1 MGELPRMVR
10 VRQIWQRPRV
20 ENVPAEVKAQL
31 ERLELGSK
39 VRPGQTVAITA
50 GSRGIAQI
58 AVILRAVVAHL
69 RKLGAEPF
77 LVPAM
82 GSHGGGT
89 AAGQQ
94 RVLESYGITEAF
106 CGCPI
111 RSSMETVVVDQAEQG
126 FPIHF
131 DRLAHEADHVL
142 VCGRIKPHTN
152 LFGRFQSGLLKM
164 LLIGLGKQ
172 NGAQIYHRAMFD
184 FGFDTFAPT
193 VARRVVRTCRVVAGL
208 AVLENAYDE
217 VAQLVALRPDEFE
230 AREPELLRQAAQWM
244 PRLPFDNV
252 DVLLIDEIGKNISG
266 AGMDTNI
273 VGRKFN
279 DHAAAPDEVP
289 KVRRI
294 IVRGLSSATHGNAAG
309 IGLAEFCKTGLIEQ
323 MDRQATWL
331 NGLVA
336 GHVSAAMQPIHY
348 STDREL
354 LDAALSTLG
363 LVEPPN
369 ARVMWIRNTLDLSEL
384 ACSTAYLD
392 EANGRTDLQILTSP
406 ADLPLDTVGNLPIS
420 GVSGAFGGVGKGC

>member
-10 VRQIWQRPRV
+10 VRQNWQRPRV
-20 ENVPAEVKAQL
+20 ADVAATVGAQL

-58 AVILRAVVAHL
+58 AVILRAIVAHL
-69 RKLGAEPF
+69 RQLGAEPF

-94 RVLESYGITEAF
+94 RVIESYGITEAF

-111 RSSMETVVVDQAEQG
+111 RSSMETVVVDRAKQG

-142 VCGRIKPHTN
+142 VCGRVKPHTM
-152 LFGRFQSGLLKM
+152 LAGRFQSGLLKM

-172 NGAQIYHRAMFD
+172 AGAQIYHRAMLD
-184 FGFDTFAPT
+184 FGFDTFAPA
-193 VARRVVRTCRVVAGL
+193 VAKRVMRQCRVVAGL
-208 AVLENAYDE
+208 AVLENAYDD
-217 VAQLVALRPDEFE
+217 VAQLVALRPEEFE
-230 AREPELLRQAAQWM
+230 SREPELLRQAVEWM
-244 PRLPFDNV
+244 PRLPFDRV

-266 AGMDTNI
+266 SGLDTNV

-279 DHAAAPDEVP
+279 DHAAAPDELP

-294 IVRGLSSATHGNAAG
+294 IVRGMSAATHGNAIG
-309 IGLAEFCKTGLIEQ
+309 IGMTEFCKSSIIEQ

-348 STDREL
+348 PTDREL

-363 LVEPPN
+363 LVEPPH
-369 ARVMWIRNTLDLSEL
+369 ARVMWIKNTLDLSEL
-384 ACSTAYLD
+384 ACSTAYLE
-392 EANGRTDLQILTSP
+392 EAKGRADLEILTSP
-406 ADLPLDTVGNLPIS
+406 AEFPLDPMGNLPAS
-420 GVSGAFGGVGKGC
+420 GIGGAFG

>member
-10 VRQIWQRPRV
+10 VRQIWQRPRIADV
-20 ENVPAEVKAQL
+20 AATVAAQL
-31 ERLELGSK
+31 ERLELGAK
-39 VRPGQTVAITA
+39 VRAGQTVAITA

-58 AVILRAVVAHL
+58 AVILRAVVTHL
-69 RKLGAEPF
+69 RGLGAEPF

-111 RSSMETVVVDQAEQG
+111 RSSMETLVVAQAEQG

-142 VCGRIKPHTN
+142 VCGRIKPHTM
-152 LFGRFQSGLLKM
+152 LAGRIQSGLLKM

-172 NGAQIYHRAMFD
+172 NGAQICHRAMLD
-184 FGFDTFAPT
+184 YGFDAFAPGA
-193 VARRVVRTCRVVAGL
+193 ARRVVRECRVLAGL

-217 VAQLVALRPDEFE
+217 VAQLVALRPEEFE
-230 AREPELLRQAAQWM
+230 SREPELLRQAGEWM
-244 PRLPFDNV
+244 PRLPFDKV

-266 AGMDTNI
+266 AGLDTNV

-294 IVRGLSSATHGNAAG
+294 VVRGMSAATHGNAIG
-309 IGLAEFCKTGLIEQ
+309 IGMTEFCKTSLIEQ

-336 GHVSAAMQPIHY
+336 GHVSAAMQPLHFP
-348 STDREL
+348 TDREL

-369 ARVMWIRNTLDLSEL
+369 ARVMWIKNTLDLGEL
-384 ACSTAYLD
+384 ACSTAYLK
-392 EANGRTDLQILTSP
+392 EADGRRDLEIVTPP
-406 ADLPLDTVGNLPIS
+406 ADFPLDPAGNLPAS
-420 GVSGAFGGVGKGC
+420 GVDGSFRPCHE

>member
-20 ENVPAEVKAQL
+20 DDVAAAVTAQL
-31 ERLELGSK
+31 ERLELGAK
-39 VRPGQTVAITA
+39 IRAGQTVAITA

-58 AVILRAVVAHL
+58 ALILRSVVAHL
-69 RKLGAEPF
+69 RRLGAEPY

-89 AAGQQ
+89 AEGQR
-94 RVLESYGITEAF
+94 RVIESYGITEAF

-111 RSSMETVVVDQAEQG
+111 RSGMETVVVGQAEQG

-142 VCGRIKPHTN
+142 VCGRIKPHTM
-152 LFGRFQSGLLKM
+152 LAGRFQSGLLKM

-172 NGAQIYHRAMFD
+172 AGAQIYHRAMLD
-184 FGFDTFAPT
+184 YGFDAFAPS
-193 VARRVVRTCRVVAGL
+193 VARRIVRECRVVAGL
-208 AVLENAYDE
+208 GVLENAYDE
-217 VAQLVALRPDEFE
+217 VAQLVALLPEEFE
-230 AREPELLRQAAQWM
+230 SREPDLLRQAIAWM
-244 PRLPFDNV
+244 PRLPFEHA

-266 AGMDTNI
+266 AGLDTNI

-279 DHAAAPDEVP
+279 DHAAAPDELP

-294 IVRGLSSATHGNAAG
+294 VVRGLSAATHGNAIG
-309 IGLAEFCKTGLIEQ
+309 IGITEFCKSGIIEQ

-336 GHVSAAMQPIHY
+336 GHVSAAMQPLHF

-369 ARVMWIRNTLDLSEL
+369 ARVMWIKNTLDLGEV
-384 ACSTAYLD
+384 ACSTAFLE
-392 EANGRTDLQILTSP
+392 EADGRTDLKILAPPEEFSFD
-406 ADLPLDTVGNLPIS
+406 AAGNLPAAGIAGS
-420 GVSGAFGGVGKGC
+420 FKA

>member
-1 MGELPRMVR
+1 MVR

-20 ENVPAEVKAQL
+20 EDIPATVAAQL
-31 ERLELGSK
+31 ERLELGAK
-39 VRPGQTVAITA
+39 VRPGQSVAITA

-69 RKLGAEPF
+69 RQLGAEPF

-94 RVLESYGITEAF
+94 HLIEFYGITEAF

-111 RSSMETVVVDQAEQG
+111 RAGMETDVVAQAEQG

-131 DRLAHEADHVL
+131 DRIAHQADHVF
-142 VCGRIKPHTN
+142 VCGRIKPHTM
-152 LFGRFQSGLLKM
+152 LAGKFQSGLLKM

-172 NGAQIYHRAMFD
+172 NGAQIYHRAMLD
-184 FGFDTFAPT
+184 FGFDTFAPD
-193 VARRVVRTCRVVAGL
+193 VARRVVRECRVVAGL

-217 VAQLVALRPDEFE
+217 VAQLVALRPEEFE
-230 AREPELLRQAAQWM
+230 AREPELLRQSVAWM
-244 PRLPFDNV
+244 PRLPFDKV
-252 DVLLIDEIGKNISG
+252 DVLLVDEIGKNISG
-266 AGMDTNI
+266 AGLDTNV

-294 IVRGLSSATHGNAAG
+294 IVRGMSSATHGNA
-309 IGLAEFCKTGLIEQ
+309 IGLGMTEFCKTSLIEQ

-331 NGLVA
+331 NGLIA
-336 GHVSAAMQPIHY
+336 GHVSAAMQPLHFP
-348 STDREL
+348 TDREL
-354 LDAALSTLG
+354 MDAALSTLG

-369 ARVMWIRNTLDLSEL
+369 ARVMWIKNTLDLGEL
-384 ACSTAYLD
+384 ACSTAYLKETD
-392 EANGRTDLQILTSP
+392 GR
-406 ADLPLDTVGNLPIS
+406 ADLEVLTEPSEFPLDSDGNLPTT
-420 GVSGAFGGVGKGC
+420 GVFGAFR